1 MIVDDPTRKTC
12 CGTSLT
18 ELLLG
23 VDRDHIARARARGRR
38 GEGQRNM
45 PLTLEE
51 LQEIQADLMADD
63 IEIVRLQKLSRDA
76 IALLVLLCQRKTALP
91 FFS

>member
-1 MIVDDPTRKTC
+1 MCTTRRAKLVVV
-12 CGTSLT
+12 GTRACA
-18 ELLLG
+18 LLG

-63 IEIVRLQKLSRDA
+63 IEIVRLPKT
-76 IALLVLLCQRKTALP
+76 LL
-91 FFS
+91 

>member
-1 MIVDDPTRKTC
+1 MRTIIICARAERAKLVVVGTPT
-12 CGTSLT
+12 L
-18 ELLLG
+18 LLLG

-63 IEIVRLQKLSRDA
+63 IEIVRLQK
-76 IALLVLLCQRKTALP
+76 TLP
-91 FFS
+91 

>member
-1 MIVDDPTRKTC
+1 MCTTRRAKLVVVGTPT
-12 CGTSLT
+12 L
-18 ELLLG
+18 LLLG

-63 IEIVRLQKLSRDA
+63 IEIVRLQK
-76 IALLVLLCQRKTALP
+76 TLP
-91 FFS
+91 